1 MICPIRMLER
11 ELECNFDMN
20 KYFDELTSA
29 MKWLSENDNTI
40 FIGQAVEYPGTAM
53 FNSLKSVDPNKR
65 IELPVFEDTQM
76 GMSLGLALKGFKV
89 ISIYPRWNF
98 LLCATNQLVNHV
110 DKFPLIVGANNKKNN
125 NIIIRTAVGSQRPL
139 HPGHQHVGNYTE
151 AYKRMLET
159 VEVIEVKEVNQIMP
173 AYKKAYL
180 RDDGIST
187 LIVEYM
193 DFYNEK

>member
-1 MICPIRMLER
+1 MK
-11 ELECNFDMN
+11 
-20 KYFDELTSA
+20 KYFDELTAA
-29 MKWLSENDNTI
+29 MNWLSEKDNTV

-53 FNSLKSVDPNKR
+53 FNSLKSVNPAKR

-76 GMSLGLALKGFKV
+76 GMSLGLALNGLKV

-110 DKFPLIVGANNKKNN
+110 DKFPLIEPSSKTN
-125 NIIIRTAVGSQRPL
+125 NIIIRTAVGSERPL
-139 HPGHQHVGNYTE
+139 HPGYQHIGNYSE
-151 AYKRMLET
+151 AFKLILDT
-159 VEVIEVKEVNQIMP
+159 VDVIEVKEVEEIMP
-173 AYKKAYL
+173 AYKKAYS
-180 RDDGIST
+180 RNDGIST

>member
-1 MICPIRMLER
+1 
-11 ELECNFDMN
+11 MN
-20 KYFDELTSA
+20 
-29 MKWLSENDNTI
+29 WLSKNENTI

-53 FNSLKSVDPNKR
+53 FNSLKDINPKQR

-76 GMSLGLALKGFKV
+76 GMSLGLALNGFKV
-89 ISIYPRWNF
+89 VSIYPRWNF

-110 DKFPLIVGANNKKNN
+110 DKYPLIDSSNTKN

-139 HPGHQHVGNYTE
+139 HPGYQHVGNYSA
-151 AYKRMLET
+151 AYREMLET
-159 VEVIEVKEVNQIMP
+159 VDLIELKEVDEIMP
-173 AYKKAYL
+173 AYQKAFN
-180 RDDGIST
+180 RDDGKSS